1 MNRHNPLIY
10 VPLRY
15 GIIGAAINIIAILGL
30 FYFGRHPLLLNPL
43 LDARLV
49 LYVIFIYYS
58 IKTYR
63 DEFGNGKLHF
73 WQGMAIGVINY
84 MSMAIIVALFIQL
97 FAGIEATNFLNDY
110 IQMASAQIQDN
121 RASLNDTLGEDT
133 IDKTLLELPST
144 TALHLAADY
153 LLKSMPLGLF
163 LTTIFAILLR
173 RK

>member
-1 MNRHNPLIY
+1 MNKNNPLIY

-15 GIIGAAINIIAILGL
+15 GLFGAVINIMAILAL

-43 LDARLV
+43 LDARLP
-49 LYVIFIYYS
+49 LYIIFIFFS
-58 IKTYR
+58 MRTYR
-63 DEFGNGKLHF
+63 DEFNGGILHF
-73 WQGMAIGVINY
+73 WQGMTIGVINY
-84 MSMAIIVALFIQL
+84 MSMAIIVALFIQI
-97 FAGIEATNFLNDY
+97 FAGIEASNFLNDY
-110 IQMASAQIQDN
+110 IRMASEQIEAN
-121 RASLNDTLGEDT
+121 RAILADT
-133 IDKTLLELPST
+133 IGESTVEKTLLELPST